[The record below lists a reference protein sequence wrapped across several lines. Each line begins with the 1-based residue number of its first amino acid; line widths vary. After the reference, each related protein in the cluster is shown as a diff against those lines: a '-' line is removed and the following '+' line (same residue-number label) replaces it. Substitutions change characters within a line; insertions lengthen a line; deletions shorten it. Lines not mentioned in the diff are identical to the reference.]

1 MRSFSKLSNQWR
13 SPLFSLFYS
22 FSILPK
28 AEILNSIEK
37 SGRIKRI
44 LLTGGNGQLG
54 TELLP
59 YLNEIYGANNVLV
72 TDIIQRNNPD
82 CKNFEFLDVLEK
94 SKVESMIN
102 LFKPDYII
110 HFAAKLSASGELNP
124 KLCLAVNIEGF
135 KNILDTACEK
145 KISMFLPSTIGT
157 FGETTPKHQAPNTT
171 IMRPS
176 TIYGCSKVFN
186 ELLGT
191 YYKNKYG
198 MDFRSLRYAQ
208 TISCTEAFGG
218 SGDFSIEIFYGAL
231 RKKEYTCYL
240 KENTVMSFLYID
252 DLIEGTIKLMESDSS
267 RLNETIYNVQSCS
280 FSVKELA
287 DEIKKHIPEF
297 KVKYEI
303 DFRQKIVDTWP
314 ESLDDS
320 EAKRDWNYHPRFTID
335 KLTKVM
341 IDLVR
346 EKLS

>member
-1 MRSFSKLSNQWR
+1 MRCLPSKLFSKSFPR
-13 SPLFSLFYS
+13 PLTFS
-22 FSILPK
+22 FSITPNK
-28 AEILNSIEK
+28 SILDSITK
-37 SGRIKRI
+37 TGRIKRI

-72 TDIIQRNNPD
+72 TDIIQRNNQD
-82 CKNFEFLDVLEK
+82 CKNFEFLDVLERNK
-94 SKVESMIN
+94 IESTIN

-135 KNILDTACEK
+135 KNVIDIACEK
-145 KISMFLPSTIGT
+145 KIAMFLPSTIGT
-157 FGETTPKHQAPNTT
+157 FGETTPKNCAPNTT

-191 YYKNKYG
+191 YYKNKYA

-231 RKKEYTCYL
+231 RKKQYTCYL
-240 KENTVMSFLYID
+240 KENTRMSFLYID
-252 DLIEGTIKLMESDSS
+252 DLIQGTLKMMEVDQSKLK
-267 RLNETIYNVQSCS
+267 ETIYNVQSCS

-297 KVKYEI
+297 NVKYEI

-314 ESLDDS
+314 ESLDDN
-320 EAKRDWNYHPRFTID
+320 EAKRDWGYEPKYNIEE
-335 KLTKVM
+335 LTKVM
-341 IDLVR
+341 IELVR

>member
-1 MRSFSKLSNQWR
+1 MRNSRFFLSSKRLAHSFSRSFSIAPTQS
-13 SPLFSLFYS
+13 
-22 FSILPK
+22 
-28 AEILNSIEK
+28 ILNSVK
-37 SGRIKRI
+37 KTGRINRI
-44 LLTGGNGQLG
+44 LITGGNGQLG

-59 YLNEIYGANNVLV
+59 YLNELYGSSNVLL
-72 TDIIQRNNPD
+72 TDIIQKSNPM
-82 CKNFEFLDVLEK
+82 CKNFEFLDVLERN
-94 SKVESMIN
+94 KVESIIK

-110 HFAAKLSASGELNP
+110 HFAAKLSATGELNP
-124 KLCLAVNIEGF
+124 KLCLSVNIEGF
-135 KNILDTACEK
+135 KNILDIACEQ
-145 KISMFLPSTIGT
+145 KIAMFLPSTIGT
-157 FGETTPKHQAPNTT
+157 FGESTPKINAPNTT

-191 YYKNKYG
+191 YYKHKYG

-240 KENTVMSFLYID
+240 KDKTRMSFLYID
-252 DLIEGTIKLMESDSS
+252 DLIEGTLKMMEAESQNLSES
-267 RLNETIYNVQSCS
+267 VYNIQSCS

-297 KVKYEI
+297 NVNYQI

-320 EAKRDWNYHPRFTID
+320 LARKEWGYNPKYNIEE
-335 KLTKVM
+335 LTKKM
-341 IDLVR
+341 IELVG
-346 EKLS
+346 EKLR